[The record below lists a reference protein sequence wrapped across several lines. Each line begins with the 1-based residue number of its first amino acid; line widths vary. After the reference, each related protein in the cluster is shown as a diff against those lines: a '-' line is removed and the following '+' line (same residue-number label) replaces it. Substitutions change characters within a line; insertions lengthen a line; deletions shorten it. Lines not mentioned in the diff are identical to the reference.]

1 MIQLGWSISRL
12 LGPLLKTGLP
22 FVKNVIKSLAES
34 VLISL
39 GVTTAVSGA
48 DVAIHKKIL
57 GPGIIT
63 LIISNEEMEHVT
75 KIVEPLEDSDL
86 LLKGVGEKFQTEA
99 KEQKGEFLGILLG
112 ILGASL
118 LGNMLK
124 GKGIIKAGYG
134 SKGSLENKKF

>member
-1 MIQLGWSISRL
+1 MIQLGRSISRL

-57 GPGIIT
+57 GPGTIT

-118 LGNMLK
+118 FGNMLK
-124 GKGIIKAGYG
+124 GKGIIRAGYG

>member
-1 MIQLGWSISRL
+1 MIQLGRSISRL
-12 LGPLLKTGLP
+12 LRPLLKTGLP

-34 VLISL
+34 VLIL
-39 GVTTAVSGA
+39 LRVTTAVSGA

-57 GPGIIT
+57 GPGTIT

-124 GKGIIKAGYG
+124 GKGIIRAGYG